1 MGSEEFAK
9 AWVIYS
15 KNEENTNMTE
25 KRVLTGYS
33 KEVQSDFKKLSED
46 YDFPLYEIMQNSFE
60 HLPALKELIDVIQ
73 DEYDDEQ
80 LFQDIADYIND
91 KAKFE
96 EEKHIYRLANA
107 TLNGFDLYLTTNYDV
122 QFSNNISKA
131 LELSKGEL
139 KFILTGT
146 KFNQDQFEIVD

>member
-1 MGSEEFAK
+1 MGSGELGQL
-9 AWVIYS
+9 IYGL

-33 KEVQSDFKKLSED
+33 KEVQADFERLKK
-46 YDFPLYEIMQNSFE
+46 YCCYPLLATISGLESFE
-60 HLPALKELIDVIQ
+60 SLRNLIVGVDS
-73 DEYDDEQ
+73 DDDKR
-80 LFQDIADYIND
+80 LLQDIADFIND

-107 TLNGFDLYLTTNYDV
+107 TLNGFDLYLTTNYDI